1 MQRTCRSPFS
11 AIRRVNAGL
20 RVAAVLSLAVGL
32 GSCQSQFQKP
42 SDLLFAPTFA
52 KNRQDIPYTYNT
64 PYDCRSFSGSGWKG
78 IASGRVENFDQNYVI
93 SQAGCFQS
101 QQECRA
107 WILYMRNYI
116 DMPRY
121 MRCEPFTA

>member
-1 MQRTCRSPFS
+1 MHPSCRSHFS
-11 AIRRVNAGL
+11 ALRRMNAGL
-20 RVAAVLSLAVGL
+20 RVAAVLSMAVAL
-32 GSCQSQFQKP
+32 VACQSQFQKP
-42 SDLLFAPTFA
+42 SDLLFAPTFN
-52 KNRQDIPYTYNT
+52 KTRQEIPYTYNT

-78 IASGRVENFDQNYVI
+78 IASGRVENFDLSYLI
-93 SQAGCFQS
+93 SQAGCFKS

-107 WILYMRNYI
+107 WILYMRSYI